1 MKFKKIEIVSYAKF
15 TYNKDNKK
23 KNCSKGGVGI

>member
-23 KNCSKGGVGI
+23 NCSKGGVET